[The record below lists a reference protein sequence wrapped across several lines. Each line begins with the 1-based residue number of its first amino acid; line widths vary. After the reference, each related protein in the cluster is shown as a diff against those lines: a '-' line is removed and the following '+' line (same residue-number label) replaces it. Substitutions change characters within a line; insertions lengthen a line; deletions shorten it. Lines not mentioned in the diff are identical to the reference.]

1 MLVYLYC
8 NFQWIFFVRYI
19 SLTHDPLLQINLF
32 FNQMFNINH
41 FHIFSS
47 LSCDEVN
54 VILMVGN
61 YDIISWL
68 FDIIIPP
75 FFILIWI
82 FCKIFFWVPP
92 NSILQI
98 SSKFLYKIFN
108 IKQFEF
114 TSVFF
119 FCQVLVT
126 ILILRV
132 SYYESDHAI
141 LI

>member
-1 MLVYLYC
+1 MDFLCKIY
-8 NFQWIFFVRYI
+8 FFYPWPPFADQ
-19 SLTHDPLLQINLF
+19 LNF
-32 FNQMFNINH
+32 FNQMFNINN
-41 FHIFSS
+41 FHIFSCF
-47 LSCDEVN
+47 SCDEVN
-54 VILMVGN
+54 VIILMVGS

-119 FCQVLVT
+119 LLPSSCNYFNTWGTLSWEWSCYFNLT
-126 ILILRV
+126 FWC
-132 SYYESDHAI
+132 
-141 LI
+141 